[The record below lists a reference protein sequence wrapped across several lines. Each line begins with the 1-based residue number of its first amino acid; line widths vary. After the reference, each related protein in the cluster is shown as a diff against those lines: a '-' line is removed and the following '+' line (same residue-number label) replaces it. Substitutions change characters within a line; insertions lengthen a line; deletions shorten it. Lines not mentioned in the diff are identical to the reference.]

1 MRERQFMCA
10 LCPPCVRMRVPTH
23 SESEIQGGSRDE
35 RKHDIYEE
43 QKKQVF
49 VGLYVGST
57 RLETQSEPAGVPVL
71 TALVGLRGSRLTGK
85 VGFRYQDGGD
95 SRVYGDPKLRPWT
108 AGSG

>member
-1 MRERQFMCA
+1 MCA
-10 LCPPCVRMRVPTH
+10 FCPPHMHTRVHTH
-23 SESEIQGGSRDE
+23 SESQIRGGSRDE
-35 RKHDIYEE
+35 RKHEIYEE

-71 TALVGLRGSRLTGK
+71 MASAGSQGPRLTGK
-85 VGFRYQDGGD
+85 VGFRYQDRGD

>member
-1 MRERQFMCA
+1 MCA
-10 LCPPCVRMRVPTH
+10 FRPPCVCTRVHTH

-57 RLETQSEPAGVPVL
+57 RLATQSEPAGVPVL
-71 TALVGLRGSRLTGK
+71 MALVGLRGSRLTGK
-85 VGFRYQDGGD
+85 VGFRYQDRGD